1 MIVTFGLWDWILLEN
16 IILHLLTKILVHVFS
31 VIYNSEYNNVQ
42 KLKYTQNLVIIMGR
56 KIILYLGQ

>member
-31 VIYNSEYNNVQ
+31 VIYNSEYNNVK